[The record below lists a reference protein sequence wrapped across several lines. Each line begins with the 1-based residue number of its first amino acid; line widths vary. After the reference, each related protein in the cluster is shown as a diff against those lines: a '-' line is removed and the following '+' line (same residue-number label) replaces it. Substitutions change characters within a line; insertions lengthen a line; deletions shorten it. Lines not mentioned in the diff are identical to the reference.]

1 MTTVKHFLV
10 LVAAT
15 LALPLAHA
23 ASQNGSATQV
33 RERLSAEKM
42 WTLARLGDVSLSPD
56 GTLAVVA
63 VTRYE
68 VKENKGQTDL
78 WLVPVAGG
86 EPRQLT
92 SDKAADTAPI
102 FSPDGRRIAFISKR
116 GDDKESQIYSI
127 AVDGGEARRVTQVPA
142 GVSAIKWFPDGKR
155 IAFVTPIWIDLVKW
169 EDQEKR
175 LKERAEDKMS
185 AKVWE
190 RAPIAYWDH
199 FLDDREPHLFS
210 IGIDGGEPAAITRQS
225 GHHLSKRA
233 YSSASYDISP
243 DGLEVA
249 FVADVDASG
258 VEPNSDVIVL
268 DACGCKPAR
277 DVTNDNPADDGSPV
291 YSPDGRWLAYTAQ
304 SIKGFYAD
312 RARLLLRDRQS
323 GVVHDL
329 SGEWDRTP
337 GELVWQADSKA
348 LYSAVDDAAT
358 NRIYRHELA
367 TPGKPQ
373 AITRESSFGN
383 LALARGLVDARG
395 AVSTRRAQS
404 IAVALRQNFS
414 EPPTLV
420 RIDLKSGAATTLTH
434 FNDAALATVDLGKV
448 ESVVYKGARDE
459 PIQMWVVRPPNFDPS
474 KKYPVFMLLHGGP
487 HNTIQDAVQWRWNA
501 HVFASWGYV
510 VTWHNFHGSSGFG
523 NAFGDSINP
532 DRISMPYEDT
542 IKAAEW
548 LAAQPWVDSNRM
560 VAGGGS
566 YGGFLAATL
575 LGRAHPFKALIAH
588 AAVYNNF
595 TQIGADYGGERD
607 RFFEFWERPE
617 EFARYSPHTSA
628 GNFVTPTL
636 VIHGQL
642 DRRVPVN
649 HGIELFN
656 TLQKRGVPSKLIYY
670 PDENHWVLKPQN
682 SLFWYKSVREWLAKY
697 APPDVTAP

>member
-1 MTTVKHFLV
+1 MRFNTVVVTL
-10 LVAAT
+10 
-15 LALPLAHA
+15 LALCAAALAPA
-23 ASQNGSATQV
+23 QV

-42 WTLARLGDVSLSPD
+42 WTLARLGDVTLSPD
-56 GTLAVVA
+56 GKQAVVT
-63 VTRYE
+63 VTRYD

-78 WLVPVAGG
+78 WLVTVANG
-86 EPRQLT
+86 ETRQLT
-92 SDKAADTAPI
+92 SDKAPDTAPL
-102 FSPDGRRIAFISKR
+102 FSPDSRTIAFISKR
-116 GDDKESQIYSI
+116 ADDKENQLYLI
-127 AVDGGEARRVTQVPA
+127 AVDGGEARRLTQIPT

-155 IAFVTPIWIDLVKW
+155 LAFVTPIWADLVKW

-175 LKERAEDKMS
+175 RKEREESKMN

-199 FLDDREPHLFS
+199 LLDDREPHLFA
-210 IGIDGGEPAAITRQS
+210 IGVDGGDPTAITRQS
-225 GHHLSKRA
+225 GYHLSKRA
-233 YSSASYDISP
+233 YSSNSYDISP

-249 FVADVDASG
+249 FVADVDRSG
-258 VEPNSDVIVL
+258 VDPNSDVIVL
-268 DACGCKPAR
+268 ESCGCKPAR
-277 DVTNDNPADDGSPV
+277 DVTSANLADDGSPAF
-291 YSPDGRWLAYTAQ
+291 SPDGRWLAYTAQ
-304 SIKGFYAD
+304 TIKGYYAD
-312 RARLLLRDRQS
+312 RGRLLLLDRKS
-323 GVVHDL
+323 GAVRDL
-329 SGEWDRTP
+329 SIDWDRTP
-337 GELVWQADSKA
+337 NDLLWQSDSKS

-358 NRIYRHELA
+358 NRLYRHDLA
-367 TPGKPQ
+367 APGKPQ
-373 AITRESSFGN
+373 PITRESSFDN
-383 LALARGLVDARG
+383 LAISHG
-395 AVSTRRAQS
+395 AKPV
-404 IAVALRQNFS
+404 AVALRQSFS

-420 RIDLKSGAATTLTH
+420 RVDLQSGAATALSR
-434 FNDAALATVDLGKV
+434 FNDSALSTVNLGKV

-459 PIQMWVVRPPNFDPS
+459 PIQMWVVRPPNFDPN

-532 DRISMPYEDT
+532 DRITMPYEDT

-548 LAAQPWVDSNRM
+548 LAAQPWVDATRM

-595 TQIGADYGGERD
+595 TQIGADYGAERD

-642 DRRVPVN
+642 DQRVPVN

-656 TLQKRGVPSKLIYY
+656 TLQKRGVPSKLVYF

-682 SLFWYKSVREWLAKY
+682 SLFWYKNVREWLAKY
-697 APPDVTAP
+697 APPNDSAP